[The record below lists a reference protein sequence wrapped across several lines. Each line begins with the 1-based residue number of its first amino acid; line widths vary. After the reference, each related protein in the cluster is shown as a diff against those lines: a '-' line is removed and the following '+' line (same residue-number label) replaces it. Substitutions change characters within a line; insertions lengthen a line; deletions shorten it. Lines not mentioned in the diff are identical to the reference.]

1 MRKRAVSL
9 TFLAFVLVWTATASV
24 AAAAAAAGKNSNGR
38 QGGGAWYDRS
48 LWSDPVSTSMRTQ
61 PASERKEVKRN
72 PKPRPSISQ
81 PLDEDNGVMV
91 TSPSATPYSSYSQ
104 RYSTSATRK
113 KSGAVVVK
121 KKIRRQV
128 PSTTVASPNQ
138 GLLKPSAL
146 TAILTL
152 LAGLYLQYQR
162 SQQWNAADFGLG
174 M

>member
-9 TFLAFVLVWTATASV
+9 TYLAVVLVWATASV
-24 AAAAAAAGKNSNGR
+24 AAAAAGKNSNGR
-38 QGGGAWYDRS
+38 QSSGGAWYDRS

-72 PKPRPSISQ
+72 PKPRPSMSQ

-121 KKIRRQV
+121 KKIQRRQV
-128 PSTTVASPNQ
+128 PSTTVASSNQ